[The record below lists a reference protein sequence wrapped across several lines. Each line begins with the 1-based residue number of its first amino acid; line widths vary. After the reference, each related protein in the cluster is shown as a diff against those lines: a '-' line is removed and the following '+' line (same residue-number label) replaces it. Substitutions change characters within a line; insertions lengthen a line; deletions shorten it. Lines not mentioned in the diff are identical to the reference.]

1 MNAPVSSGRTRH
13 KFTLD
18 AWAAMDA
25 AGVLPRDIE
34 LELIDGDL
42 VEMPADGPG
51 HKRYQLALSRLL
63 VRSLPEPWAVSID
76 QTLPIAGS
84 NGPKPD
90 FHVYAETIHE
100 KDLKAT
106 DVVWVIE
113 IADTSLDFDLGV
125 KAALYAQAGIAD
137 YWVIDVAAKA
147 IIVHRAPQDGAY
159 REVRT
164 IAAAESVAPLCAPA
178 LPVRLNDLP
187 RLD

>member
-1 MNAPVSSGRTRH
+1 
-13 KFTLD
+13 
-18 AWAAMDA
+18 MDA

-42 VEMPADGPG
+42 VEMPADGPV

-63 VRSLPEPWAVSID
+63 VRSLPNALAVSID
-76 QTLPIAGS
+76 QTLPLAADQA
-84 NGPKPD
+84 PRPD
-90 FHVYAETIHE
+90 FHVYPESVHE
-100 KDLKAT
+100 RALTAK

-113 IADTSLDFDLGV
+113 IADSSLDYDLSV
-125 KAALYAQAGIAD
+125 KAALYAQSGIAD
-137 YWVIDVAAKA
+137 YWVVDVAAKA

-164 IAAAESVAPLCAPA
+164 IAAAESVAPLCAKA